1 MENKDDLI
9 GKAKEM
15 ADKAEKMMEEGFDKD
30 KESFEKAK
38 ESETYAKLND
48 LMGQVT
54 GYVDKKIE
62 EYKQSD
68 IPGKVENMR
77 DKAETKAET
86 LIDQAKAYGN
96 ILANDMEQMIEDVKG
111 KISGD
116 GKKKV

>member
-1 MENKDDLI
+1 
-9 GKAKEM
+9 
-15 ADKAEKMMEEGFDKD
+15 
-30 KESFEKAK
+30 
-38 ESETYAKLND
+38 
-48 LMGQVT
+48 
-54 GYVDKKIE
+54 
-62 EYKQSD
+62 
-68 IPGKVENMR
+68 MR